1 MRLMS
6 FSDVWLLYRAR
17 LRTRAV
23 LVQEGF
29 AITGIAI
36 GVALL
41 FASQVAST
49 SLNRSVARLT
59 SQLVGDTQFQLDAR
73 GPMGLSE
80 AVLDQAR
87 LAPGVSRALPV
98 IEQQASIVGV
108 HGEQSIEL
116 IGTDP
121 RFAHF
126 AGPLL
131 RRFSAR
137 QLAAQQ
143 AIALP
148 TPLAQTLKVGA
159 LEALKIRVGAQV
171 ITTLVGATLTEADV
185 GGLINSPI
193 VVAPIRYAQ
202 SIAGMRGRVSRIF
215 VQVQPGRS
223 AQVRSYLMGMAR
235 RSSIDLEP
243 ATYESTLFS
252 VAAAPATQSEVLFST
267 ISALVGFMFAIN
279 AMLMTVPA
287 RRRLIENVR
296 KQGATRAMAVQILM
310 FDALVLGVLAC
321 IIGLALGNLLS
332 VAVFHPNPGYLAF
345 AFPVGSQ
352 RIVTPLSVIV
362 AIVAGFAA
370 AGLGVLWP
378 LRDLIARPLGAP
390 ELPTRRLLRL
400 SSLRLAGG
408 AVLMVITTVIL
419 VVSPRYAM
427 IAAFSLMGAL
437 MCLLPML
444 FDMAVNGFGWLQR
457 PFNKASSLLAV
468 TELRTPQTRI
478 RSLAIAATGA
488 VAVFGIVAIQ
498 GAQLNLQHGLDASSG
513 AVDHSSNLWVLP
525 AGEDDAFMTIPFKG
539 IDTRKISSLSDV
551 RGVGVFRGS
560 FLDWGKRRLWVLAP
574 PPDGAQLLSGSQLV
588 QGSLTGAIAA
598 LRGHGWVVLSE
609 QLASEHHLRI
619 GEAFRAPTPRPQ
631 TLRVAA
637 LTTNLGWPPGA
648 MIVSSADYARAWG
661 SGEPSAYEIRIA
673 PGMPP
678 AVARAQVVHA
688 LGSTALAV
696 ETAAERSARHLKT
709 TRQGLARLTQI
720 RVLVLVAAVLAV
732 AGAMI
737 ALIWQRREL
746 VAFVKCH
753 GYRRGTLWC
762 WLLWECLLLLAAG
775 CAVGAVFGVY
785 GELLLSHALASVTG
799 FPILFEVGALIALS
813 SFALVTFAA
822 VGIVSIAGYF
832 VVRVPPR
839 TVSPAY

>member
-1 MRLMS
+1 MS
-6 FSDVWLLYRAR
+6 CSDVWFLYRAR
-17 LRTRAV
+17 LRARAV

-29 AITGIAI
+29 AIVGIAI
-36 GVALL
+36 GVGLL

-49 SLNRSVARLT
+49 SLNRSVAKLT
-59 SQLVGDTQFQLDAR
+59 SELVGNTQFQLDAR
-73 GPMGLSE
+73 GPEGVSE
-80 AVLDQAR
+80 TVLDQAR
-87 LAPGVSRALPV
+87 RAPGVSLALPV
-98 IEQQASIVGV
+98 IEQQANVVGA

-131 RRFSAR
+131 RRFSAQ

-148 TPLAQTLKVGA
+148 APLAQTLGAGPLETLKVR
-159 LEALKIRVGAQV
+159 IGAQV
-171 ITTLVGATLTEADV
+171 VTTLVGATLTEADI
-185 GGLINSPI
+185 GGLVNSLI
-193 VVAPIRYAQ
+193 AVAPIRYVQ
-202 SIAGMRGRVSRIF
+202 RIAGMRGRVSRIF
-215 VQVQPGRS
+215 VRALPGRAAQVQGYLRGLSKRS
-223 AQVRSYLMGMAR
+223 NLN
-235 RSSIDLEP
+235 LEP
-243 ATYESTLFS
+243 ASYESTLFS
-252 VAAAPATQSEVLFST
+252 VAAAPATQSETLFST

-296 KQGATRAMAVQILM
+296 RQGATRAMAVQILM
-310 FDALVLGVLAC
+310 FDALMLGVLAC
-321 IIGLALGNLLS
+321 TIGLVLGDLLS
-332 VAVFHPNPGYLAF
+332 IAVFHPNPGYLAF

-352 RIVTPLSVIV
+352 RIITWPSVAV
-362 AIVAGFAA
+362 AILAGLAA

-378 LRDLIARPLGAP
+378 LRDLIVRPLGAP
-390 ELPTRRLLRL
+390 GPPIRRLLRL
-400 SSLRLAGG
+400 SNLRLAGG
-408 AVLMVITTVIL
+408 VAFLAITTAILIVI
-419 VVSPRYAM
+419 PRYAM
-427 IAAFSLMGAL
+427 PAAFTLMGAL

-444 FDMAVNGFGWLQR
+444 FDLVVNGFGWVQR

-513 AVDHSSNLWVLP
+513 AVDRSSSLWVLP
-525 AGEDDAFMTIPFKG
+525 AGEADAFVTIPFKG
-539 IDTRKISSLSDV
+539 IDTRKISSLADV

-574 PPDGAQLLSGSQLV
+574 PPDGARLLSDSQLV
-588 QGSLTGAIAA
+588 QGNLTRAIAR

-609 QLASEHHLRI
+609 QLALEHHLHI
-619 GEAFRAPTPRPQ
+619 GEAFSPPTPRPQ
-631 TLRVAA
+631 TLRIAA

-648 MIVSSADYARAWG
+648 MIMSSSDYARAWG
-661 SGEPSAYEIRIA
+661 SGDPSAYEIRLA
-673 PGMPP
+673 PGVS
-678 AVARAQVVHA
+678 AALARNEVLHA
-688 LGSTALAV
+688 LGSSALVV
-696 ETAAERSARHLKT
+696 ETAAERAARHSQT
-709 TRQGLARLTQI
+709 TRQGLARLTEI
-720 RVLVLVAAVLAV
+720 RMLVLVAAVLAV
-732 AGAMI
+732 AGAMT

-746 VAFVKCH
+746 VSFIKCH
-753 GYRRGTLWC
+753 GYRRGTLWR
-762 WLLWECLLLLAAG
+762 WLLWECALLLAAG
-775 CAVGAVFGVY
+775 CVIGAAFGIY

-799 FPILFEVGALIALS
+799 FPILFHVGALIALS